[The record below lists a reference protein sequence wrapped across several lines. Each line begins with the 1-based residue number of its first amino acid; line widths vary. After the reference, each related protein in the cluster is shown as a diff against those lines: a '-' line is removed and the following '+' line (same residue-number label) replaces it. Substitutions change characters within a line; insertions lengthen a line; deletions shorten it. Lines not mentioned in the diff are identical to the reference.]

1 MLRSIGFSIL
11 AAIGLALGL
20 PSVATGQDAQQRLAG
35 IWSLNPE
42 QSDDTEDLERTTLE
56 SLPKP
61 PGTVGVIVSRRR
73 PGDLA
78 IAVPGGFGLPRGFD
92 PELVRRAVTEAS
104 NAAERMV
111 LTFKGDTLL
120 LGLDRDVPYV
130 IVVNGKKAKRSWV
143 DGSDVEIKA
152 SWDDGKLRIERKHE
166 NDLEITQTFAPDR
179 RSGRLTVSTEVD
191 GPIPSEIEVE
201 HVYDPVPDP
210 SP

>member
-1 MLRSIGFSIL
+1 MRRSFGFSIL

-20 PSVATGQDAQQRLAG
+20 PSFATAQDAQQFLAG

-42 QSDDTEDLERTTLE
+42 QSDDTDNLEREALE

-61 PGTVGVIVSRRR
+61 PGRRVGIFVRRR
-73 PGDLA
+73 PAELA

-92 PELVRRAVTEAS
+92 PELVRRAVDEAS

-130 IVVNGKKAKRSWV
+130 IVANGKNAKRPWV
-143 DGSDVEIKA
+143 DGSDVEIEA
-152 SWDDGKLRIERKHE
+152 SWKDRKLRIERKHE
-166 NDLEITQTFAPDR
+166 NELEITRTFALDR
-179 RSGRLTVSTEVD
+179 DSGRLIVRTEVD

-201 HVYDPVPDP
+201 HVYDPVPEP